1 VKNFLHLPGLEPSP
15 ALFCTASY
23 LLSIPTSQS
32 GLGFVC
38 MRLQPAA
45 KSNFVGR
52 KQIRDILLS
61 IFFIFEGESERVEE
75 RRVERR
81 GMDSST
87 KPEHK

>member
-1 VKNFLHLPGLEPSP
+1 MGQILKLGHDRFTSSS
-15 ALFCTASY
+15 FQ
-23 LLSIPTSQS
+23 SIPTTPY

-45 KSNFVGR
+45 ISNFVGR

-61 IFFIFEGESERVEE
+61 IFFIFEGESERVEV
-75 RRVERR
+75 RRVETR

-87 KPEHK
+87 KPEHQ